1 MNYKNQLKKFLEKK
15 TNLKKLVVIYWPTG
29 SGKTDMSIEIAKT
42 LDTEI
47 ISTDS
52 RQIFKYMDIWT
63 GKITED
69 EKKWVPHHMLD
80 IITPDQKYSVWE
92 FKKKAEKIMQNL
104 YWKNKIPMLVGW
116 TWLYINSLIFD
127 FDIPKVPADEKLRK
141 QLEQEAE
148 EKWKD
153 HIFEKLKKLDPY
165 YDRELHKNN
174 LRYVIR
180 ALEVKILT
188 GKSKTS
194 FKKEKKLK
202 YDVLFLTPEFW
213 DRETLY
219 SRINK
224 RVEKMFKMW
233 LIEEVQWLL
242 ERWYKQT
249 DFGLASIWYQEIVP
263 YLKWQ
268 IPLKEAIQQVQQNS
282 RNYAKR
288 QFTWFRKYDNY
299 L

>member
-1 MNYKNQLKKFLEKK
+1 MNRKDN
-15 TNLKKLVVIYWPTG
+15 WG
-29 SGKTDMSIEIAKT
+29 
-42 LDTEI
+42 
-47 ISTDS
+47 
-52 RQIFKYMDIWT
+52 W
-63 GKITED
+63 
-69 EKKWVPHHMLD
+69 KKWVPHHMLD